1 MGETTMALGFN
12 NVSNKNREVVAS
24 TTEMRAQIITRLDAA
39 YQRLNPANTFA
50 RVAGRE
56 ETLLGSL
63 VIGMLGW
70 AAFGELL
77 QVAFSG
83 NEAAQDMLATAND
96 PRLCAVLDGLCEL
109 ADERCNKFR
118 FSKSAMY
125 PKGRKQDG
133 MKSQPVNRKFNLVA
147 ANQNYRFK
155 QDARNEISYMA
166 EMLDMIDKMEKDGVS
181 DMRVDTA
188 RPLYDTLK
196 ENVELQRRDK
206 VVTRFSA
213 PVRKFA

>member
-1 MGETTMALGFN
+1 MALG
-12 NVSNKNREVVAS
+12 SNKNREVVAS
-24 TTEMRAQIITRLDAA
+24 TTEMRTQIVSRLDAA

-70 AAFGELL
+70 AAFGEMLNL
-77 QVAFSG
+77 AFSG
-83 NEAAQDMLATAND
+83 NEAAQGMLETAND
-96 PRLCAVLDGLCEL
+96 PKLCAVLDGLSEL

-118 FSKSAMY
+118 YSKSAMY
-125 PKGRKQDG
+125 PNGRKHDSI
-133 MKSQPVNRKFNLVA
+133 KAQPVNRKFNLVA

-155 QDARNEISYMA
+155 LDAHNEIAYMA

-181 DMRVDTA
+181 DLRIDTA
-188 RPLYDTLK
+188 RPLYDILK
-196 ENVELQRRDK
+196 ENTKLQRADK
-206 VVTRFSA
+206 VVTRFAA

>member
-1 MGETTMALGFN
+1 MGMGFN
-12 NVSNKNREVVAS
+12 SVANREREVVAS
-24 TTEMRAQIITRLDAA
+24 TTEMRAQIVSRLDAA

-56 ETLLGSL
+56 ESLLGGL
-63 VIGMLGW
+63 VMGMLGW
-70 AAFGELL
+70 AAFGEMLN
-77 QVAFSG
+77 VMFSG

-96 PRLCAVLDGLCEL
+96 PRICAALDGLAEL

-118 FSKSAMY
+118 YSKSAMY
-125 PKGRKQDG
+125 PNGRKQDSI
-133 MKSQPVNRKFNLVA
+133 KSQPVNRKFNLVA

-155 QDARNEISYMA
+155 LDARNEISYMA
-166 EMLDMIDKMEKDGVS
+166 EMLEMIDKMEKDGVS
-181 DMRVDTA
+181 DLRVDTA

-196 ENVELQRRDK
+196 ENAQMQRADK
-206 VVTRFSA
+206 VVTRFAA